1 MSNVKLAVVIILD
14 ALTTDL
20 IYKEESLNKAIFVQI
35 TSYGPYI
42 MCNNNK
48 NYTTPCIKLISF
60 MKTFHVNKGSAYERL
75 YLVGRLLYCT
85 PKT

>member
-35 TSYGPYI
+35 TS
-42 MCNNNK
+42 
-48 NYTTPCIKLISF
+48 
-60 MKTFHVNKGSAYERL
+60 
-75 YLVGRLLYCT
+75 
-85 PKT
+85 